1 MIHRKYKENWF
12 KICKSGYLDAINLQ
26 GDKLSEFNTD
36 SLSKLGTFYNS
47 PIRVDFNLLNWGAS
61 SRWLFCPNSAWSSI
75 ETTTIGKTHSTL
87 IIAYNSKSLT
97 LDQLVKQIKVSK
109 DVLFGLE
116 SQIGKCAES
125 IKSSVSTIQKII
137 IGLNNLKSFS
147 SITGLSVFNEIK
159 SEFEDFQMNQSEMR
173 LIMNAMTRQISISME
188 RLIIDNSTR
197 KG

>member
-1 MIHRKYKENWF
+1 M
-12 KICKSGYLDAINLQ
+12 
-26 GDKLSEFNTD
+26 
-36 SLSKLGTFYNS
+36 
-47 PIRVDFNLLNWGAS
+47 
-61 SRWLFCPNSAWSSI
+61 
-75 ETTTIGKTHSTL
+75 
-87 IIAYNSKSLT
+87 T